1 MAYNIY
7 EKVNNIFSDE
17 LEDNKRL
24 LFSPMKPFS
33 KFSKKFQDNH
43 FSLNHIEKSMDTSAD
58 KNKSPKHK
66 KKQMKIIKEN
76 NKPNITH
83 NSNKKLK
90 VINNN
95 NHSKNSSKNILST
108 IKSIIKSNKEKENK
122 KDNDI
127 TDSGYPLNDKES
139 KRVRGKTS
147 NNQNHL
153 TSSPYIR
160 GIPGKERDSK
170 RIKISRFE
178 LDNDK
183 NEKIEEEEL
192 KLNEDEETIK
202 EKNKKASKI
211 KDKINDKSFSNP
223 KNRKNRRILVET
235 NDYAKKERNNK
246 SIFNDSM
253 NSEKNNQS
261 PKSRG
266 KKLKRNYITKST
278 KDIQN
283 KTKKIK
289 EKIKNHYSDKKK
301 IELLTPPMDA
311 KQNDKDISS
320 YNSSNL
326 SPDSSSLSNINKA
339 EKRENKKTNNI
350 KTNNNAVKNNINN
363 NNNNI
368 SDESN
373 FHSSIFS
380 NDSNDNEGEIIKKKI
395 IPKTY
400 KSSKSIKFFANRELN
415 NFKIKKFTNKKS
427 QEYYNNSKDY
437 KNIQEKDEESKG
449 SSESTKKI
457 DDKGKNRKIKNDKIS
472 NSEINN
478 LNLKRGNSKR
488 KIYIPSPSQY
498 KISPKVNNILI
509 LSDKDNRHINEN
521 NDQDK
526 DINQNM
532 NIISPGNFISIEY
545 NINHGKKEEKD
556 LEIKNNNIIINN
568 NESNNITCYRKDIRN
583 KNEIKE
589 RINEDDNIINENNN
603 GYDEYINSQNN
614 IIKGKK
620 KPRKRFC
627 FCCL

>member
-17 LEDNKRL
+17 LIDNKKL
-24 LFSPMKPFS
+24 IFSPMKPFS

-43 FSLNHIEKSMDTSAD
+43 FSLNLIEKSMDTSAD

-76 NKPNITH
+76 SKPIITQ
-83 NSNKKLK
+83 NSNRKLK
-90 VINNN
+90 SINNN
-95 NHSKNSSKNILST
+95 HPKTSSKDILST
-108 IKSIIKSNKEKENK
+108 IKSIIKSNKEKEDK

-139 KRVRGKTS
+139 KRTRGKS
-147 NNQNHL
+147 SYNHNHL
-153 TSSPYIR
+153 TSSPYMKAIHA
-160 GIPGKERDSK
+160 KERDSK

-178 LDNDK
+178 LDDDK
-183 NEKIEEEEL
+183 NEKIEEEEEH
-192 KLNEDEETIK
+192 KLNEDDKETIK
-202 EKNKKASKI
+202 EKNKKTNKA
-211 KDKINDKSFSNP
+211 KDKINDKSFSIHKFK
-223 KNRKNRRILVET
+223 KNRGSINET
-235 NDYAKKERNNK
+235 NENLKKERNNK
-246 SIFNDSM
+246 SIINESL
-253 NSEKNNQS
+253 NSEKDNQS
-261 PKSRG
+261 PKSKG
-266 KKLKRNYITKST
+266 KKKRNYITKSA
-278 KDIQN
+278 KDIQT
-283 KTKKIK
+283 TKAKKVK
-289 EKIKNHYSDKKK
+289 EKIKKHYSDKKK
-301 IELLTPPMDA
+301 IELLTPPTET
-311 KQNDKDISS
+311 KPNDKDISS

-326 SPDSSSLSNINKA
+326 SGESNSLSNKKKE
-339 EKRENKKTNNI
+339 EKKENKKTNNI
-350 KTNNNAVKNNINN
+350 KTNNNVNVPKNNTNN

-380 NDSNDNEGEIIKKKI
+380 NDSNDNEEEIVKKKI
-395 IPKTY
+395 APKSY
-400 KSSKSIKFFANRELN
+400 KSSKCIKFFANKELN

-427 QEYYNNSKDY
+427 QDYYNKSKDY

-449 SSESTKKI
+449 SSESTKKN
-457 DDKGKNRKIKNDKIS
+457 DDKGKKKKKINEKIS
-472 NSEINN
+472 SSEVKN
-478 LNLKRGNSKR
+478 LRRGNSKR
-488 KIYIPSPSQY
+488 KLYIPSPSQY
-498 KISPKVNNILI
+498 RITPRVNNILI
-509 LSDKDNRHINEN
+509 LPDKDNQNNNEN
-521 NDQDK
+521 KDK

-545 NINHGKKEEKD
+545 NIDHGKKNERD

-603 GYDEYINSQNN
+603 GYNEYINSKNN